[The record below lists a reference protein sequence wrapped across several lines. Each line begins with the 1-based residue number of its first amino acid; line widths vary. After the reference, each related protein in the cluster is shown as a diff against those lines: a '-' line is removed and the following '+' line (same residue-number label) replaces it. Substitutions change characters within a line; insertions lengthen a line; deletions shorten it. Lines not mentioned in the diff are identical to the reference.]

1 MSNEIIIPMAEI
13 DDEILFFIKKINK
26 DIGFCWYKR
35 YIYTA
40 FWSNISTPINLS
52 IIVLTALTTG
62 QNATKSIISDNTST
76 ILGVVVLFVSIF
88 NTFFRPNEQLVHNKK
103 IKESWTVMGQTFD
116 EIYYNRMQHTL
127 SEKLVRLNQLHAL
140 FKNMSELKRKD
151 DNNYLIDFLYLI
163 IRVFCMCNNVDWVNI
178 NKAID
183 EDKQRRE
190 ERIEQELVKRQSIYI
205 PKKNRYLENNKKGDS
220 RIKVET
226 KPPVEEFTPPV
237 EETKPPVVEHIIES
251 TL

>member
-1 MSNEIIIPMAEI
+1 
-13 DDEILFFIKKINK
+13 
-26 DIGFCWYKR
+26 
-35 YIYTA
+35 
-40 FWSNISTPINLS
+40 
-52 IIVLTALTTG
+52 
-62 QNATKSIISDNTST
+62 
-76 ILGVVVLFVSIF
+76 
-88 NTFFRPNEQLVHNKK
+88 
-103 IKESWTVMGQTFD
+103 
-116 EIYYNRMQHTL
+116 
-127 SEKLVRLNQLHAL
+127 
-140 FKNMSELKRKD
+140 
-151 DNNYLIDFLYLI
+151 
-163 IRVFCMCNNVDWVNI
+163 MCNNVDWVNI
-178 NKAID
+178 NKAIN